1 MNQNLAAFTIASQLA
16 SRSDCPHF
24 VCSLSFLEMAARRC
38 ENLSTTGTQK
48 PHKLRLHTSLA
59 QLDYQHPR
67 IHAQPM
73 HVLLIQYP

>member
-1 MNQNLAAFTIASQLA
+1 MNQHFATFTVASQSA

-38 ENLSTTGTQK
+38 ENLSTTGPQK

-59 QLDYQHPR
+59 QLDCQHLR

-73 HVLLIQYP
+73 RVLLIQYP

>member
-24 VCSLSFLEMAARRC
+24 ACSLSFLEMAAHRC

-48 PHKLRLHTSLA
+48 SRKLRLHTSLA
-59 QLDYQHPR
+59 QLDCQHLR
-67 IHAQPM
+67 IHAQPA